1 MHRADRLGEKQS
13 VPVKPP
19 DQPSFLSGS
28 LTGFEDS
35 SKHENNHSATAD
47 SRLQDQH
54 AAGKPSGTS
63 QGPFSHRSCLHKL
76 LPVASSLIICE
87 LFISVSLHVWWV
99 LCFPLLICCVFYYSS
114 PNKPSLKL
122 DEEIGVIPQ

>member
-1 MHRADRLGEKQS
+1 M
-13 VPVKPP
+13 KPP

-35 SKHENNHSATAD
+35 SKHENNHGATAD
-47 SRLQDQH
+47 SRLQGQR

-76 LPVASSLIICE
+76 LPVASSLIIGK
-87 LFISVSLHVWWV
+87 LFISVSLRVWWV
-99 LCFPLLICCVFYYSS
+99 LFSSAHLLCFLLFL
-114 PNKPSLKL
+114 PK
-122 DEEIGVIPQ
+122 